1 MSLKKVLLVGAGN
14 IARTHAAAL
23 KETPGVS
30 LYGVFDAHP
39 ATAKALARD
48 FSISNVFDSLE
59 QAAASDADAVHVL
72 TPPDLHLS
80 TAMPFVKAGK
90 TVLLEKPLGVS
101 SAECD
106 ELRQAAA
113 ASGAIV
119 GVNQNFVFNPA
130 YEQLKRAIASG
141 RLGRPRY
148 LSYVYEVPLRQLSAR
163 QFSHWMF
170 REPLNILLE
179 QAVHPLSQVV
189 DLAGPVQEMSVLS
202 EAPLEISPGVA
213 LHPACQAS
221 LLCERMPA
229 HLRFHVGS
237 QFTVCRLTVVC
248 DDGVAVADMFA
259 NQFHTLGRTAYMEP
273 IDIWLSARSTARQI
287 GQQGFAVLRDYV
299 LAMAKL
305 KPRSDAF
312 YIGMKSSIRAFYQ
325 DLADN
330 GRPRIDLDFGASLVN
345 VCEQIAS
352 AFKPLSVSAPATAS
366 ASALATPGDGKLVV
380 LVGGTGFIGSYTTEA
395 LLQAG
400 YRVRVMARGAR
411 NLQAIFSSPGV
422 EVVRGDVKRRDDLE
436 RAMAGADYVVN
447 LAHGGGGA
455 DFEAIRAAM
464 VDTAMQVAEV
474 AQASGAQRLVH
485 VGSIAGLYLG
495 GAGDVVR
502 DDTPP
507 DPMPQTRNDYAH
519 AKALADHAV
528 LDVHRR
534 LGLPVVLL
542 RPGVVMG
549 AGTSPFHGGLGFF
562 NNDQYCVGWNDGRN
576 PLPWVLVTDCAD
588 AIVAALTS
596 PQAVGRAYNLVGDVR
611 PSAREF
617 LADVAQ
623 VTGRPLKF
631 VPSSPVRLW
640 LVEMGKWLVKRV
652 TGRSVPRPYLRDL
665 RSRGIAA
672 TFDCSQA
679 KRDLNWSPVADAQVF
694 RQMAVQVHAE
704 ESMA

>member
-1 MSLKKVLLVGAGN
+1 MSLRKVLLVGAGN

-23 KETPGVS
+23 QETPGVS
-30 LYGVFDAHP
+30 LYGVFDANP
-39 ATAKALARD
+39 ATAQALARD
-48 FSISNVFDSLE
+48 FRIPNVFDSLE
-59 QAAASDADAVHVL
+59 QAAASEADAVHVL
-72 TPPDLHLS
+72 TPPDLHLG

-101 SAECD
+101 SAECE
-106 ELRQAAA
+106 ELRRAAA

-130 YEQLKRAIASG
+130 YEQLKQTIASG
-141 RLGRPRY
+141 KLGRPRY
-148 LSYVYEVPLRQLSAR
+148 LSYVYEVPLRQLTAR

-189 DLAGPVQEMSVLS
+189 DLAGPVREMSVLS

-259 NQFHTLGRTAYMEP
+259 NQFHTLARTAYMEP
-273 IDIWLSARSTARQI
+273 IDVWLSARATARQI
-287 GQQGFAVLRDYV
+287 RQQGFAVLRDYV

-312 YIGMKSSIRAFYQ
+312 YLGMKSSIQAFYR
-325 DLADN
+325 DLADS
-330 GRPRIDLDFGASLVN
+330 GRPRIDLDFGASLVD
-345 VCEQIAS
+345 VCEQIAGG
-352 AFKPLSVSAPATAS
+352 FKPLPASAPATA
-366 ASALATPGDGKLVV
+366 LAAQGAGKLVV
-380 LVGGTGFIGSYTTEA
+380 MLGGTGFIGSHTTEA
-395 LLQAG
+395 LLHAG

-411 NLQAIFSSPGV
+411 NLQAVFNHPGV

-436 RAMAGADYVVN
+436 RAMAGADYVIN

-464 VDTAMQVAEV
+464 VDTAVQVAEV
-474 AQASGAQRLVH
+474 AHAAGARRLVH

-495 GAGDVVR
+495 DAGESVR

-507 DPMPQTRNDYAH
+507 DPMPHTRNDYAH
-519 AKALADHAV
+519 AKALADAAV

-542 RPGVVMG
+542 RPGLVVGPG
-549 AGTSPFHGGLGFF
+549 ASPFHGGLGFF

-576 PLPWVLVTDCAD
+576 ALPWVLVTDCAT
-588 AIVAALTS
+588 AIIGAMTS
-596 PQAVGRAYNLVGDVR
+596 DQAVGRAYNLVGDVR
-611 PSAREF
+611 PSAREY

-631 VPSSPVRLW
+631 VPSSPVALW
-640 LVEMGKWLVKRV
+640 LAEMGKWLVKRV
-652 TGRSVPRPYLRDL
+652 TGRRVQRPYLRDI

-672 TFDCSQA
+672 AFDCSQA
-679 KRDLNWSPVADAQVF
+679 KRDLNWAPVADAQVF
-694 RQMAVQVHAE
+694 RKAAVMIHAE
-704 ESMA
+704 EPVA

>member
-23 KETPGVS
+23 QETPGVA
-30 LYGVFDAHP
+30 LYGVVDANP
-39 ATAKALARD
+39 ETARALARD
-48 FSISNVFDSLE
+48 FRIPHVFDSLE
-59 QAAASDADAVHVL
+59 QAAASEADAVHVL

-101 SAECD
+101 SSECD
-106 ELRQAAA
+106 ALREAAA

-130 YEQLKRAIASG
+130 YQQLKQTIASG
-141 RLGRPRY
+141 KLGRPRY

-189 DLAGPVQEMSVLS
+189 DFAGSVREMSVLS
-202 EAPLEISPGVA
+202 ETPLEISPGVA
-213 LHPACQAS
+213 LHTACQAS
-221 LLCERMPA
+221 LMCERMPA

-273 IDIWLSARSTARQI
+273 VDAWLSARATARQI
-287 GQQGFAVLRDYV
+287 GHQGFSVLRDYV

-312 YIGMKSSIRAFYQ
+312 YVGMKNSIHAFYR
-325 DLADN
+325 DLAGG
-330 GRPRIDLDFGASLVN
+330 GRPRIDLEFGASLVN
-345 VCEQIAS
+345 VCEQIARG
-352 AFKPLSVSAPATAS
+352 FKPLPAVAPA
-366 ASALATPGDGKLVV
+366 ATPAPRGEGELVA
-380 LVGGTGFIGSYTTEA
+380 LLGGTGFIGSYTTQA
-395 LLQAG
+395 LLDAG

-411 NLQAIFSSPGV
+411 NLQAVFSDPAV
-422 EVVRGDVKRRDDLE
+422 EVVRGDVKRREDLE

-464 VDTAMQVAEV
+464 VDTAVQVAEV
-474 AQASGAQRLVH
+474 AHAAGARRLVH
-485 VGSIAGLYLG
+485 VGSIAGLFLG
-495 GAGDVVR
+495 NASETVR

-519 AKALADHAV
+519 AKALADAAV

-542 RPGVVMG
+542 RPGLVMG

-576 PLPWVLVTDCAD
+576 ALPWVLVTDCAD
-588 AIVAALTS
+588 AIVGALKS
-596 PQAVGRAYNLVGDVR
+596 QQAVGRAYNLVGDVR
-611 PSAREF
+611 PSAREY

-623 VTGRPLKF
+623 ATGRPLKF
-631 VPSSPVRLW
+631 VPSSPVGLW
-640 LVEMGKWLVKRV
+640 LAEMGKWLVKRV
-652 TGRSVPRPYLRDL
+652 TGRRVPRPYLRDI

-672 TFDCSQA
+672 NFDCSAA
-679 KRDLNWSPVADAQVF
+679 KRDLNWAPVSDVHTF
-694 RQMAVQVHAE
+694 RRMAVQIHAE
-704 ESMA
+704 EHTA